1 MLAQGWS
8 RARIAEVLGAA
19 REPEPEPEMTPRSR
33 RARAPATSGGSSAR
47 VKPSP
52 RDDRHAAAAAALEAR
67 EAALGGGHEPG
78 MHASP
83 KARRRSAAAAAAAAA
98 GGTPRRAMGGLQ
110 KSGGTPRRLDAA
122 VEEAQQDEAEDLSQL
137 GPRARR
143 RAAAVAAVDEARR
156 NRHRDRAAAK
166 KSGPTVSTVAPP
178 SQEFT
183 PSGKRLTPASV
194 YLRIRPL
201 AASGGHAE
209 GEAVRKQLESW
220 TDTSVTIGEEFM
232 FSKGEAE
239 YRFPKKVFGPEVDQD
254 GVWEGAGGPEL
265 VEQFTR
271 FGGHNVIYFAYGQT
285 GAGKT
290 HTMLG
295 TDESLWAPLDGGNA
309 VDPGWGIFPRACFA
323 IFETMEQSGRT
334 YQITASPVEFYMCE
348 CLDLLEPDPEGE
360 AKLQVDAST
369 HSVCGAKRVMLS
381 EMADLLPFL
390 EQVQMNRTTRS
401 TAMNR
406 ADGEHGGSSRSHAA
420 LILTLTQL
428 DESGDNVA
436 TTTFTLMDLVSPPR
450 PAPLHRCCLAR
461 GCRKFL
467 SFSFRAF
474 LSDLIKSGF
483 IHCICILAR

>member
-1 MLAQGWS
+1 MVAMGWS
-8 RARIAEVLGAA
+8 RARIAEVLGSA
-19 REPEPEPEMTPRSR
+19 REPEPEPEEGDNPRSAR
-33 RARAPATSGGSSAR
+33 RPRPRPPGQAKA
-47 VKPSP
+47 SP
-52 RDDRHAAAAAALEAR
+52 RQQRHAVMAAALQAKEAG
-67 EAALGGGHEPG
+67 LEPG
-78 MHASP
+78 IQASP
-83 KARRRSAAAAAAAAA
+83 KARRRSAAAAAATAAA
-98 GGTPRRAMGGLQ
+98 
-110 KSGGTPRRLDAA
+110 SPRRLNAGAA
-122 VEEAQQDEAEDLSQL
+122 EQDLSQL

-143 RAAAVAAVDEARR
+143 RAQAAAAVEDARR
-156 NRHRDRAAAK
+156 NRYRDRTAAK
-166 KSGPTVSTVAPP
+166 KAGPITVAPP

-201 AASGGHAE
+201 AAEGGHAD

-220 TDTSVTIGEEFM
+220 TDTTVTIGEEFM

-295 TDESLWAPLDGGNA
+295 TDESLWAPLDGGVA
-309 VDPGWGIFPRACFA
+309 VDSGWGIFPRACFA
-323 IFETMEQSGRT
+323 IFETMEKSGRT
-334 YQITASPVEFYMCE
+334 YQITASAVEFYMCE
-348 CLDLLEPDPEGE
+348 CLDLLEPDPEV
-360 AKLQVDAST
+360 KLQVDAST
-369 HSVCGAKRVMLS
+369 HSVCGAKRVTLS
-381 EMADLLPFL
+381 KMADLLPFL

-428 DESGDNVA
+428 DDSGDNVA
-436 TTTFTLMDLVSPPR
+436 TTTFTLMDLVSSI
-450 PAPLHRCCLAR
+450 AT
-461 GCRKFL
+461 
-467 SFSFRAF
+467 
-474 LSDLIKSGF
+474 
-483 IHCICILAR
+483 

>member
-1 MLAQGWS
+1 MLDVLDVLRAGRVCSAGWEWSAAMTSAMEERMLAQGWS
-8 RARIAEVLGAA
+8 RARIAEVLGSA
-19 REPEPEPEMTPRSR
+19 REPEPEPEPEGGGPRS
-33 RARAPATSGGSSAR
+33 ARMTGSSRRPRPPGQA
-47 VKPSP
+47 KASP
-52 RDDRHAAAAAALEAR
+52 RQQRHAAMNAALEAK
-67 EAALGGGHEPG
+67 ETGLEPG
-78 MHASP
+78 IQASP

-98 GGTPRRAMGGLQ
+98 
-110 KSGGTPRRLDAA
+110 SPRRLDGGGP
-122 VEEAQQDEAEDLSQL
+122 EQDLSQL

-143 RAAAVAAVDEARR
+143 RAQAAAAVEDARR
-156 NRHRDRAAAK
+156 NRQRDRNAAK
-166 KSGPTVSTVAPP
+166 KAGPITVAPP

-201 AASGGHAE
+201 AAEGGHAD
-209 GEAVRKQLESW
+209 GEAVRKQLDSW
-220 TDTSVTIGEEFM
+220 TDTTVTIVEEFM

-265 VEQFTR
+265 VDQFTR

-295 TDESLWAPLDGGNA
+295 TDESLWAPLDGGDA

-323 IFETMEQSGRT
+323 IFETMEKSGRT
-334 YQITASPVEFYMCE
+334 YQITASAVEFYMCE
-348 CLDLLEPDPEGE
+348 CLDLLEPDPEV
-360 AKLQVDAST
+360 KLQVDAST
-369 HSVCGAKRVMLS
+369 HSVCGAKRITLS
-381 EMADLLPFL
+381 KMADLLPFL

-428 DESGDNVA
+428 DDSGDSVA
-436 TTTFTLMDLVSPPR
+436 TTTFTLMDLVSSDGFQRTEPGVLVSTSLLSTCR
-450 PAPLHRCCLAR
+450 SECSSLVLAG
-461 GCRKFL
+461 GC
-467 SFSFRAF
+467 
-474 LSDLIKSGF
+474 
-483 IHCICILAR
+483 